1 MNSYWALYLI
11 ESADSIKFIFILLLI
26 ISSIASI
33 SILGMLWS
41 YTNPEYEGFEKKS
54 AKKWLKN
61 AFISNI
67 CFLILV
73 LITPSTN
80 TLYKIFGI
88 GSVLEYVRNSD
99 EAKQLPDNVL
109 KAINYYLKEIP
120 KEDADKS
127 RE

>member
-41 YTNPEYEGFEKKS
+41 YTNPEFEDFEKKS

-80 TLYKIFGI
+80 ALYKIFGI
-88 GSVLEYVRNSD
+88 GSVLEYMKNND
-99 EAKQLPDNVL
+99 EVKQLPDNAL

-120 KEDADKS
+120 KEDANKS

>member
-1 MNSYWALYLI
+1 MNSYWSIYLI
-11 ESADSIKFIFILLLI
+11 ESADTIKFIFILLLI
-26 ISSIASI
+26 ISSIASVT
-33 SILGMLWS
+33 ILGMLWS
-41 YTNPEYEGFEKKS
+41 YTNLEDEGFEKKS
-54 AKKWLKN
+54 AKKWLRN

-88 GSVLEYVRNSD
+88 GTVLEYIKNSD
-99 EAKQLPDNVL
+99 EAKQLPDNAL

-120 KEDADKS
+120 KEDANKDRK
-127 RE
+127 

>member
-1 MNSYWALYLI
+1 MNSYWSIYLI
-11 ESADSIKFIFILLLI
+11 ESADNIKFIFILLLI

-41 YTNPEYEGFEKKS
+41 YINPEYEGFEKKS

-88 GSVLEYVRNSD
+88 GTVLEYIKNSD
-99 EAKQLPDNVL
+99 EAKQLPDNAL

-120 KEDADKS
+120 KEDANKDRK
-127 RE
+127 